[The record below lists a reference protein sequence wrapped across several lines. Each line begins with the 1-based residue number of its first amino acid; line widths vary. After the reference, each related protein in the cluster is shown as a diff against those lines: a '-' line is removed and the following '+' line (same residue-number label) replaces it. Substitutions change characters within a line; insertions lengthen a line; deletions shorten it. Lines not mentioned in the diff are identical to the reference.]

1 MNDLRNQKVAFIDKL
16 KDADVLG
23 EDSILCIVEGDS
35 AGESIING
43 RDYKKY
49 GVLKLRGKMK
59 NGLKEKDDKEYY
71 SNKEIELLIYALG
84 IDVNNYNPKK
94 LRYGKIAICV
104 DADK

>member
-1 MNDLRNQKVAFIDKL
+1 M
-16 KDADVLG
+16 
-23 EDSILCIVEGDS
+23 
-35 AGESIING
+35 
-43 RDYKKY
+43 
-49 GVLKLRGKMK
+49 KMK